1 MLALNFKDY
10 DLGPHRKGNL
20 APLVGEHGIFTAD
33 GKAWERARAMMRPQF
48 SREQV
53 SDIDAIER
61 HVKNLFKVIP
71 VDSTTSW
78 TDEID
83 IQPLFYRLTLD
94 SATEFLTGESV
105 NSQLTQAATE
115 KVFSASS
122 DTDSEE
128 MGFAEAFVF
137 VQEYCAWRF
146 RLSGLYWL
154 VNSKKF
160 QKSCQI
166 AHDFTNTFVR
176 KALQRYAS
184 NNVRDYTEKDSFQNT
199 DQKEKFVLLNT
210 LVQETQDPNVLRDQ
224 TLSILL
230 AGRDTTASLLSWVF
244 YNLARYPQVLARLHE
259 EVATTFGNGEEITFA
274 SLKSMKYM
282 RFVINETLRLYP
294 VVPFNLR
301 RCIQDTVL
309 PVGGGPNGQMPIGK
323 HNVHSVK

>member
-1 MLALNFKDY
+1 
-10 DLGPHRKGNL
+10 
-20 APLVGEHGIFTAD
+20 
-33 GKAWERARAMMRPQF
+33 MMRPQF
-48 SREQV
+48 SRDQV
-53 SDIDAIER
+53 SDIDSIER
-61 HVKNLFKVIP
+61 HIKNLFKVIP
-71 VDSTTSW
+71 VDSTTGW

-122 DTDSEE
+122 DTDPEE

-137 VQEYCAWRF
+137 AQEYCAWRF

-154 VNSKKF
+154 INSKKF

-166 AHDFTNTFVR
+166 SHDFTNTFVQ
-176 KALQRYAS
+176 KALQRYA
-184 NNVRDYTEKDSFQNT
+184 NNTRDYTDKKDSFQSADQT
-199 DQKEKFVLLNT
+199 DKFILLDA
-210 LVQETQDPNVLRDQ
+210 LVRETQDPTILRDQ

-244 YNLARYPQVLARLHE
+244 YNLARYPKVLARLHS

-282 RFVINETLRLYP
+282 RHVINETLRLYP

-301 RCIQDTVL
+301 RCIRDTVL
-309 PVGGGPNGQMPIGK
+309 PLGGGPDGQMPIGK
-323 HNVHSVK
+323 HDFFLTKEAVE